1 MSITNARQILGFD
14 LNTILTLEAITK
26 DIDN

>member
-14 LNTILTLEAITK
+14 LDTILTLEAITRN
-26 DIDN
+26 IDN